1 MGAGNK
7 WNSRGGE
14 ITSGMTS
21 TKASKYGNK
30 RAQVLWRPW
39 RVEGTWEEAENR
51 DESGK
56 RAEGELDDTVGEFG
70 LHLRAMKSRHGFEGG
85 ESNVTGAVWILCTF
99 LGPK

>member
-1 MGAGNK
+1 MEQ
-7 WNSRGGE
+7 SRRE

-56 RAEGELDDTVGEFG
+56 RAEGNWMTQSGSLDLT
-70 LHLRAMKSRHGFEGG
+70 
-85 ESNVTGAVWILCTF
+85 
-99 LGPK
+99 